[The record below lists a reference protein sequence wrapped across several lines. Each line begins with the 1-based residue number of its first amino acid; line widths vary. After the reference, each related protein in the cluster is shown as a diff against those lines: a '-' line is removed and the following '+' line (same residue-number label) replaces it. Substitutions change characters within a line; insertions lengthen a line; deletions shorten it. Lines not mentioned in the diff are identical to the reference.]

1 MARFKN
7 ALFCLFEVVM
17 KVYSSILD
25 LVGNTPIVRLSRLE
39 KALGLKAKLF
49 AKIESFNPAGSIK
62 DRVAKN
68 IIESA
73 EKNGSL
79 KEGSVVIE
87 PTSGNTGIGLALVCL
102 LKGYKVI
109 LTMPESMSVER
120 RKLLKAYGAEII
132 LTDKDK
138 GMQGAIDKAREL
150 LNEIPNSIIAGQF
163 ENPSNPQTHYLTTG
177 REIWEDM
184 DKKVDVF
191 VASVGT
197 GGTLSGV
204 AEFLKEQNKAVKV
217 FAVEPSA
224 SAVLSGEKAGSH
236 KIQGIGAGFIPKT
249 LNTTV
254 LDGVLKV
261 SDDDAIKYSKL
272 LVKHEGILSGIS
284 SGANICACVEL
295 AKNVDFTDK
304 NIVVIL
310 PDGGEKYLS
319 TELFN

>member
-1 MARFKN
+1 
-7 ALFCLFEVVM
+7 M

-25 LVGNTPIVRLSRLE
+25 LVGNTPIVRLSSLE
-39 KALGLKAKLF
+39 KALGLKANLY

-68 IIESA
+68 IIETA
-73 EKNGSL
+73 EKNGEL
-79 KEGSVVIE
+79 REGSVVIE

-109 LTMPESMSVER
+109 LTMPESMSIER
-120 RKLLKAYGAEII
+120 RKLLKAYGAEIV

-138 GMQGAIDKAREL
+138 GMQGAIEKANEL
-150 LNEIPNSIIAGQF
+150 LKEIPASILAGQF
-163 ENPSNPQTHYLTTG
+163 ENPSNPQTHYHTTG

-204 AEFLKEQNKAVKV
+204 GKYLKEQNKSIKV
-217 FAVEPSA
+217 FAVEPSS

-249 LNTTV
+249 LNTSV
-254 LDGVLKV
+254 FDGVVKV

-272 LVKHEGILSGIS
+272 LAKHEGILSGIS
-284 SGANICACVEL
+284 SGASICACIEI
-295 AKNVDFTDK
+295 AKNADFTDK

-310 PDGGEKYLS
+310 PDGAEKYLS
-319 TELFN
+319 TELFD

>member
-1 MARFKN
+1 
-7 ALFCLFEVVM
+7 M
-17 KVYSSILD
+17 KVNSSILD

-39 KALGLKAKLF
+39 KALGLKAKLY

-68 IIESA
+68 IIETA
-73 EKNGSL
+73 EKNGEL

-109 LTMPESMSVER
+109 LTMPESMSIER
-120 RKLLKAYGAEII
+120 RKLLKAYGAEIV

-138 GMQGAIDKAREL
+138 GMQGAIDKANEL
-150 LNEIPNSIIAGQF
+150 LSEIPNSIIAGQF
-163 ENPSNPQTHYLTTG
+163 ENPSNPQTHYLSTG

-197 GGTLSGV
+197 GGTLTGV
-204 AEFLKEQNKAVKV
+204 GEFLKEQNKTVKV

-254 LDGVLKV
+254 YDGVFKV
-261 SDDDAIKYSKL
+261 SDSDAINYSKL
-272 LVKHEGILSGIS
+272 LAKHEGILSGIS
-284 SGANICACVEL
+284 SGASVCACCEL
-295 AKNVDFTDK
+295 AKKADYTDK

-319 TELFN
+319 TELFD

>member
-1 MARFKN
+1 
-7 ALFCLFEVVM
+7 M

-39 KALGLKAKLF
+39 KALGLKANLY

-68 IIESA
+68 IIETA
-73 EKNGSL
+73 EKNGEL

-109 LTMPESMSVER
+109 LTMPESMSIER
-120 RKLLKAYGAEII
+120 RKLLKAYGAEIV

-138 GMQGAIDKAREL
+138 GMQGAIDKANEL
-150 LNEIPNSIIAGQF
+150 LKEIPASILAGQF
-163 ENPSNPQTHYLTTG
+163 ENPSNPQTHYQTTG

-184 DKKVDVF
+184 DKKVDVL

-204 AEFLKEQNKAVKV
+204 GKYLKEQNKSIKV

-254 LDGVLKV
+254 FDGVIKV

-272 LVKHEGILSGIS
+272 LAKYEGILSGIS
-284 SGANICACVEL
+284 SGASICACIEI
-295 AKNVDFTDK
+295 AKNADFTDK

-310 PDGGEKYLS
+310 PDGAEKYLS
-319 TELFN
+319 TELFD

>member
-1 MARFKN
+1 
-7 ALFCLFEVVM
+7 M

-25 LVGNTPIVRLSRLE
+25 LVGNTPIVRLSSLE
-39 KALGLKAKLF
+39 KALGLKANLY

-68 IIESA
+68 IIETA
-73 EKNGSL
+73 EKNGEL

-109 LTMPESMSVER
+109 LTMPESMSIER
-120 RKLLKAYGAEII
+120 RKLLKAYGAEIV

-138 GMQGAIDKAREL
+138 GMQGAIDKANEL
-150 LNEIPNSIIAGQF
+150 LKEIPASILAGQF
-163 ENPSNPQTHYLTTG
+163 ENPSNPQTHYHTTG

-204 AEFLKEQNKAVKV
+204 GKYLKEQNKSIKV
-217 FAVEPSA
+217 FAVEPSS

-249 LNTTV
+249 LNTSV
-254 LDGVLKV
+254 FDGVVKV

-272 LVKHEGILSGIS
+272 LAKHEGILSGIS
-284 SGANICACVEL
+284 SGASICACIEI
-295 AKNVDFTDK
+295 AKNADFTDK

-310 PDGGEKYLS
+310 PDGAEKYLS
-319 TELFN
+319 TELFD

>member
-1 MARFKN
+1 
-7 ALFCLFEVVM
+7 M

-39 KALGLKAKLF
+39 KALGLKANLY

-68 IIESA
+68 IIETA
-73 EKNGSL
+73 EKNGEL
-79 KEGSVVIE
+79 REGSVVIE

-109 LTMPESMSVER
+109 LTMPESMSIER
-120 RKLLKAYGAEII
+120 RKLLKAYGAEIV

-138 GMQGAIDKAREL
+138 GMQGAIDKANEL
-150 LNEIPNSIIAGQF
+150 LKEIPASILAGQF
-163 ENPSNPQTHYLTTG
+163 ENPSNPQTHYQTTG

-184 DKKVDVF
+184 DKNVDVF

-204 AEFLKEQNKAVKV
+204 GKYLKEQNKSIKV
-217 FAVEPSA
+217 FAVEPSS

-249 LNTTV
+249 LNTSV
-254 LDGVLKV
+254 FDGVVKV
-261 SDDDAIKYSKL
+261 SDDDAIKCSKL
-272 LVKHEGILSGIS
+272 LAKHEGILSGIS
-284 SGANICACVEL
+284 SGASICACIEI
-295 AKNVDFTDK
+295 AKNADFTDK

-310 PDGGEKYLS
+310 PDGAEKYLS
-319 TELFN
+319 TELFD

>member
-1 MARFKN
+1 
-7 ALFCLFEVVM
+7 M
-17 KVYSSILD
+17 KVNSSILD

-39 KALGLKAKLF
+39 KALDLKAKLY

-68 IIESA
+68 IIETA
-73 EKNGSL
+73 EKNGNL

-109 LTMPESMSVER
+109 LTMPESMSIER
-120 RKLLKAYGAEII
+120 RKLLKAYGAEIV

-138 GMQGAIDKAREL
+138 GMQGAIDKANEL
-150 LNEIPNSIIAGQF
+150 LSEIPNSIIAGQF
-163 ENPSNPQTHYLTTG
+163 ENPSNPQTHYYTTG

-184 DKKVDVF
+184 DKNVDVF

-197 GGTLSGV
+197 GGTLTGV
-204 AEFLKEQNKAVKV
+204 GEFLKEQNKTVKV

-254 LDGVLKV
+254 YDGVVKV
-261 SDDDAIKYSKL
+261 SDSDAIKYSKL
-272 LVKHEGILSGIS
+272 LAKHEGILSGIS
-284 SGANICACVEL
+284 SGASICACCEL
-295 AKNVDFTDK
+295 AKNSDYADK

-319 TELFN
+319 TELFD